1 MSASVRLRA
10 DPPPQ
15 NPELTLPMLDD
26 VPGTA
31 GPGADDRICALRRRR
46 RGELGADLSSIGMS
60 IGRFVTVA
68 LICAGAVLMMSDA
81 ASAKARKG
89 GAKASA
95 APALD
100 AQAVNAAQLPAPS
113 GKGRA
118 RPPDAATLIKA
129 EVLLDRAGFSP
140 G

>member
-15 NPELTLPMLDD
+15 NQELTMAMLDD
-26 VPGTA
+26 VLRTA
-31 GPGADDRICALRRRR
+31 GPGVDDRICALGRRR

-68 LICAGAVLMMSDA
+68 IICAGAVLMMSDA

-89 GAKASA
+89 GARASV

-113 GKGRA
+113 
-118 RPPDAATLIKA
+118 
-129 EVLLDRAGFSP
+129 
-140 G
+140 